1 MDRKRGVAIER
12 GIAGFTAAILVVSLA
27 GLGGLETID
36 AAPKALHIGIILQ
49 FTGSEAETNTLQKDG
64 MVLAIE
70 EANAAGGAG
79 GYRIEPIMLDE
90 ATATAGQ
97 CDPAQA
103 ATDIR
108 KLVGTP
114 DVVVNLGPGCSGS
127 GKAMSRILSE
137 ADMATITAST
147 TNPDITSPKFASQF
161 RPNGKTVYFRT
172 CTTDAYT
179 GPGEANFF
187 AEKLR
192 IKSVFVLDDS
202 GAYGVGLADTFEKR
216 AKEKGLNVL
225 GRDQLNP
232 KEADYTTILTKIKGL
247 NPDALYYGGDEQ
259 AGVKLAKQGYDVIP
273 NAVKGGGG
281 GVYSSD
287 FLKAGF
293 PAAAGWYATAAV
305 PHLPGIPDAQPWL
318 SRFVARWGKQPND
331 YTLTG
336 YDAALVAL
344 DAIKRVARSGKPVN
358 RHAVRDAIQATRLGT
373 VQGLISFDAN
383 GDLVNKTVSLYQ
395 IIHNPKFADDDVIHQ
410 YKYIGV
416 APQN

>member
-1 MDRKRGVAIER
+1 MWRWIVSLCLRGLGERLIAVMPPLPRARMREITTDRALTV
-12 GIAGFTAAILVVSLA
+12 FTATIVVASLVV
-27 GLGGLETID
+27 LGGLSTVR
-36 AAPKALHIGIILQ
+36 AAHRVLRVGIILQ
-49 FTGSEAETNTLQKDG
+49 LTGSEAETNTLQKDG

-79 GYRIEPIMLDE
+79 GYHIEPIILDE
-90 ATATAGQ
+90 ATSTAGQ

-108 KLVGTP
+108 KLIGTP
-114 DVVVNLGPGCSGS
+114 DVLVNLGPGCSGS

-147 TNPDITSPKFASQF
+147 TNPDITSPKFGSQF
-161 RPNGKTVYFRT
+161 RPGGKVVYFRT

-192 IKSVFVLDDS
+192 IKSVFVVDDS

-216 AKEKGLNVL
+216 AKEKGITVL

-273 NAVKGGGG
+273 KAVKGGGG

-305 PHLPGIPDAQPWL
+305 PHLPGIPDAQPWVG
-318 SRFVARWGKQPND
+318 RFVKRWGKQPND
-331 YTLTG
+331 HAAK
-336 YDAALVAL
+336 DAS
-344 DAIKRVARSGKPVN
+344 RS
-358 RHAVRDAIQATRLGT
+358 
-373 VQGLISFDAN
+373 
-383 GDLVNKTVSLYQ
+383 DLV
-395 IIHNPKFADDDVIHQ
+395 
-410 YKYIGV
+410 
-416 APQN
+416 